1 MAVLRAEGVGVRRG
15 GHDLVRGADLTLEPG
30 ELVALLGPNGAGK
43 TTLLRAALGLVPLAA
58 GKITLDGRETGAF
71 SPAERAR
78 RVAYLPQRRPLA
90 WPNRVRDLVALGRFA
105 FGVSPERLGPADAA
119 AVERAIRACGLEPL
133 AERPAD
139 TLSGGESAL
148 VHCARMFAAEAPLA
162 LADEPA
168 ASLDPAHQ
176 HRIMRLLRRFVD
188 EGGGGLVVLHEVTL
202 AARYADRIVW
212 MRDGRIRGGGPPR
225 EAVTPETLRAVYGV
239 SAEIEWRGGA
249 LLLTMDGWDRG
260 PG

>member
-1 MAVLRAEGVGVRRG
+1 MAVLRA
-15 GHDLVRGADLTLEPG
+15 RGASVRLGGRDLLRDADLSLEPG
-30 ELVALLGPNGAGK
+30 EMVALLGPNGAGK
-43 TTLLRAALGLVPLAA
+43 TTFLRAALGLLPLS
-58 GKITLDGRETGAF
+58 GGTISLDGRETGAL
-71 SPAERAR
+71 SPSERAR

-105 FGVSPERLGPADAA
+105 FGVTPDRLRPADAA
-119 AVERAIRACGLEPL
+119 AVERALAACGLESL
-133 AERPAD
+133 SERTAD

-176 HRIMRLLRRFVD
+176 RRIMRLLRRFVD
-188 EGGGGLVVLHEVTL
+188 DGGGALVVLHEVAL

-212 MRDGRIRGGGPPR
+212 MRGGRILGGGPPKD
-225 EAVTPETLRAVYGV
+225 AVTPEALRAVYDV

-249 LLLTMDGWDRG
+249 LLLTLDG
-260 PG
+260 

>member
-1 MAVLRAEGVGVRRG
+1 MAVLRAEGAGVRRG
-15 GHDLVRGADLTLEPG
+15 GRDLVRGADLSLEPG
-30 ELVALLGPNGAGK
+30 EMVALLGPNGAGK
-43 TTLLRAALGLVPLAA
+43 TTFLRAALGLLPLS
-58 GKITLDGRETGAF
+58 GGTISLDGRETGAF
-71 SPAERAR
+71 SPSERAR

-105 FGVSPERLGPADAA
+105 FGVSPDRLRPEDAA
-119 AVERAIRACGLEPL
+119 AVERALAACGLESL
-133 AERPAD
+133 AERTAD

-176 HRIMRLLRRFVD
+176 RRIMRLLRRFVD
-188 EGGGGLVVLHEVTL
+188 DGGGALVVLHEVAL

-212 MRDGRIRGGGPPR
+212 MRGGRILGGGPPKD
-225 EAVTPETLRAVYGV
+225 AVTPEALRAVYDV

-249 LLLTMDGWDRG
+249 LLLTLDG
-260 PG
+260 

>member
-1 MAVLRAEGVGVRRG
+1 MAVLRAEGAGVRRG
-15 GHDLVRGADLTLEPG
+15 GRDLLRDADLTLEPG
-30 ELVALLGPNGAGK
+30 EMVALLGPNGAGK
-43 TTLLRAALGLVPLAA
+43 TTFLRAALGLLPLSA
-58 GKITLDGRETGAF
+58 GTISLDGRETGAF
-71 SPAERAR
+71 SPPERAR

-105 FGVSPERLGPADAA
+105 FGVSPDRLRPEDAA
-119 AVERAIRACGLEPL
+119 AVERALAACGLESL
-133 AERPAD
+133 AERTVD

-176 HRIMRLLRRFVD
+176 RRIMRLLRRFVD
-188 EGGGGLVVLHEVTL
+188 RGGGALVVLHEVAL

-212 MRDGRIRGGGPPR
+212 MRGGRILGGGPPKD
-225 EAVTPETLRAVYGV
+225 AVTPEALRAVYDV

-249 LLLTMDGWDRG
+249 LLLTLDG
-260 PG
+260 